1 MSKNPVQKKSTEIG
15 PHEIK
20 GFHGMYKA
28 KKKVGFSHLI
38 EVVMD
43 F

>member
-28 KKKVGFSHLI
+28 KKKSGI
-38 EVVMD
+38 
-43 F
+43 